1 MEKLWREFPRIHFHS
16 CPFVKFGSKIK
27 SVSISAHPW
36 LNCAVLL
43 GNGKSRT
50 GFPERLGCRSSIF
63 GHSVFKPEEHITLW
77 RRIGDAVVDDRAE
90 IIAPRRRGEI
100 GVGLQCPS
108 GDCLIP
114 RYNCLA

>member
-27 SVSISAHPW
+27 SVSICAHPW

-63 GHSVFKPEEHITLW
+63 GHSVFRSEEHTSELQSPCNLLFRLLLATSL
-77 RRIGDAVVDDRAE
+77 RRATGR
-90 IIAPRRRGEI
+90 
-100 GVGLQCPS
+100 VGLPS
-108 GDCLIP
+108 RRWPCRQRARCSL
-114 RYNCLA
+114 R